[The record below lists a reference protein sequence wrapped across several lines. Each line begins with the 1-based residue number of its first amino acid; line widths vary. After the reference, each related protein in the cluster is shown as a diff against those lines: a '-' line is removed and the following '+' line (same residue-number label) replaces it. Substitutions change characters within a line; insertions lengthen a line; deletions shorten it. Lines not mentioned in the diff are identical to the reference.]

1 MTAFVVV
8 CAGLILLALL
18 FALPPFLRRADRA
31 RGADRREINLAIYRE
46 QIRELDRDLAA
57 GTLSPEQW
65 QKDRDELSRRML
77 EDVQPDGG
85 TPAAATGGMAR
96 IAPALAL
103 AALVPIAAVLIYT
116 QVGTPGALDAAAGK
130 AAASHG
136 GQEFTKEQVEG
147 MLTQLAERLEREPD
161 NVEGWV
167 LLGRSYS
174 AMGRFP
180 EASTA
185 LRRAVELRAD
195 DPSLLADYADVLA
208 MANGQSLEG
217 EAMRTIEKAL
227 AIDPDHPKALALA
240 GTAAYERGDF
250 RGAVERWERLLKTV
264 PPESE
269 GARSIQA
276 SIDEARARAGPQAP
290 PPAKPPAAGG
300 EVARVAGVVTLA
312 PALAGK
318 AAADDT
324 LFVYARAAEGPPMP
338 LAIQKLKV
346 KDLPAKFALD
356 DSMSMAP
363 GMTLSRF
370 PRVVVMARVS
380 KSGQAAPQS
389 GDLEGS
395 VGPVQAGGTDLAV
408 VIDKVRP

>member
-1 MTAFVVV
+1 MTVFVVV

-18 FALPPFLRRADRA
+18 FALPPFLRRSDRA
-31 RGADRREINLAIYRE
+31 GGADRREINLAIYRE
-46 QIRELDRDLAA
+46 QIRELDRDLGA
-57 GTLSPEQW
+57 GTLSREQW
-65 QKDRDELSRRML
+65 QKDHDELSRRML
-77 EDVQPDGG
+77 EDVQPADQAPAVSAGG
-85 TPAAATGGMAR
+85 VSRM
-96 IAPALAL
+96 APALAL

-116 QVGTPGALDAAAGK
+116 QVGAPGALDPAAVK
-130 AAASHG
+130 AAAPHG
-136 GQEFTKEQVEG
+136 GQEFTKEQVDD
-147 MLTQLAERLEREPD
+147 MLAQLAERLEREPD

-174 AMGRFP
+174 ALGRFA

-185 LRRAVELRAD
+185 LRRAVELKAD

-208 MANGQSLEG
+208 MANGQSLAG
-217 EAMRTIEKAL
+217 EPMRAIEKAL
-227 AIDPDHPKALALA
+227 AIDPDHQKALALA

-250 RGAVERWERLLKTV
+250 PGAVKRWERLLKTV
-264 PPESE
+264 PPASE

-276 SIDEARARAGPQAP
+276 SIDEARARAGLPAP
-290 PPAKPPAAGG
+290 PASKPPANDR
-300 EVARVAGVVTLA
+300 EVARVGGVVTLA
-312 PALAGK
+312 PELADQ
-318 AAADDT
+318 AAPDDT

-363 GMTLSRF
+363 GMTISRF
-370 PRVVVMARVS
+370 PQVVVMARVS
-380 KSGQAAPQS
+380 KSGQAVPQS

-395 VGPVQAGGTDLAV
+395 VGPVGVGGTDLKI

>member
-1 MTAFVVV
+1 LTAFVVV

-46 QIRELDRDLAA
+46 QIRELDRDVGA
-57 GTLSPEQW
+57 GTLSREQW

-77 EDVQPDGG
+77 EDVQPDSG
-85 TPAAATGGMAR
+85 TPAAATGSMAR

-103 AALVPIAAVLIYT
+103 AALFPIAAVLIYT
-116 QVGTPGALDAAAGK
+116 QVGAPGALDAAAGK

-185 LRRAVELRAD
+185 LRRAVELQAD

-217 EAMRTIEKAL
+217 EAMRAIEKAL

-240 GTAAYERGDF
+240 GTAAYEHGDF

-290 PPAKPPAAGG
+290 PASKPPAAGG

-312 PALAGK
+312 PTLAGK

-338 LAIQKLKV
+338 LAIQKFKV

-408 VIDKVRP
+408 VIDKIRP